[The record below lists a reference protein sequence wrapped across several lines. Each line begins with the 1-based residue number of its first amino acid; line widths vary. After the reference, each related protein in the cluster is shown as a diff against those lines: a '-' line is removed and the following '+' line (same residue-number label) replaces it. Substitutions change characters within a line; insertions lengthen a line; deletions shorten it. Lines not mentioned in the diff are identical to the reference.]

1 MPVISIANHKGGV
14 GKTTSTVNLAAGLAR
29 MGHKVLVVDMDPQ
42 ANATTCMGLTQK
54 QERTIY
60 QVIAFHD
67 PITRVIQPLQDNL
80 DLAPAS
86 VHLAGFEKNSEVGK
100 EFILQEAIAAVKDQ
114 YDYIIIDCPPSLG
127 SLTITALTASDFAI
141 IALQSEFL
149 ALQGMQEFIKIL
161 RTVKT
166 RMNRDLELLGI
177 AVTRYD
183 NRKVLHKDVLAYAQN
198 EFGDMIFHTVIRD
211 NVALA
216 EAQSVGQ
223 HIFEYNAR
231 SIGAEDYA
239 ALAKEV
245 VERVGDGQTVADL
258 AKAESIT
265 IPTQG

>member
-29 MGHKVLVVDMDPQ
+29 MGHKVLVIDMDPQ
-42 ANATTCMGLTQK
+42 ANATTCLGLTQK
-54 QERTIY
+54 QERTVY
-60 QVIAFHD
+60 QVLAFLD
-67 PITRVIQPLQDNL
+67 PISRSILPLKDNL
-80 DLAPAS
+80 DLVPSS

-100 EFILQEAIAAVKDQ
+100 EFILQEAIQTIKDQ
-114 YDYIIIDCPPSLG
+114 YDYILIDCPPSLG

-166 RMNRDLELLGI
+166 RMNRELELLGI
-177 AVTRYD
+177 VVTRFD
-183 NRKVLHKDVLAYAQN
+183 SRKVLHRDVLSYAQN
-198 EFGDMIFHTVIRD
+198 EFGEMIFSAVIRD

-216 EAQSVGQ
+216 ESQSVGQ

-231 SIGAEDYA
+231 SIGADDYGN
-239 ALAKEV
+239 LAKEV
-245 VERVGDGQTVADL
+245 VERTTNQSIADL
-258 AKAESIT
+258 DKVESVS
-265 IPTQG
+265 IPQS